1 MSTVAKKVI
10 VHASDAFRFAVLSGD
25 DLDVV
30 VGGGWAGDAW
40 GWVKSSVG
48 SVFSGINIGIANGNN
63 NRLAVGNQAPTT
75 LGDNSPITTKE

>member
-1 MSTVAKKVI
+1 MAKNVI
-10 VHASDAFRFAVLSGD
+10 VHESDRVLFAVLSGD

-30 VGGGWAGDAW
+30 IGGGWVGDAW
-40 GWVKSSVG
+40 GWVKDSVG